1 MINMKFI
8 HAVIFDV
15 DEFNNGNYNTEDWD
29 DLCDGDYVVHCLYDV
44 KNEKVLIHE
53 DNTHQPVETMIE
65 NFLDGIEYANAINV
79 GGLMIPNEI
88 NEVVKAYIVV
98 DNGLSYDKE
107 AATLCLVEGA
117 YVEVKD

>member
-1 MINMKFI
+1 MKFI

-15 DEFNNGNYNTEDWD
+15 DEFNNGNYNTEDWG
-29 DLCDGDYVVHCLYDV
+29 DLCDGDYVVHCLYSVD
-44 KNEKVLIHE
+44 NEEVIVLE
-53 DNTHQPVETMIE
+53 DNCHAPVENIID
-65 NFLDGIEYANAINV
+65 NFIDGVIYAKSTNV
-79 GGLMIPNEI
+79 GGIMISNE
-88 NEVVKAYIVV
+88 EVEVTNAYIVV

>member
-1 MINMKFI
+1 MKFI

-29 DLCDGDYVVHCLYDV
+29 DLCDGDYGVHCLYSV
-44 KNEKVLIHE
+44 ENEKVLIHE

-65 NFLDGIEYANAINV
+65 NFLDGVEYANAVDV
-79 GGLMIPNEI
+79 GGMMIPNEV
-88 NEVVKAYIVV
+88 NEVIKAYIVV

-117 YVEVKD
+117 YVEVED